1 MTFEQTLH
9 QRFTCKAFKD
19 ESIPGDVLEFILDA
33 GRLAPSS
40 CGFEPWKFVVLSQKK
55 DNEDL
60 SKACFNQENVATAS
74 NNIIILARTDLRIV
88 TLSCKIKSRVLPHA
102 ATQLTL
108 SAC

>member
-40 CGFEPWKFVVLSQKK
+40 CGFEPWKFVVLSQK
-55 DNEDL
+55 
-60 SKACFNQENVATAS
+60 
-74 NNIIILARTDLRIV
+74 RTM
-88 TLSCKIKSRVLPHA
+88 KI
-102 ATQLTL
+102 
-108 SAC
+108 